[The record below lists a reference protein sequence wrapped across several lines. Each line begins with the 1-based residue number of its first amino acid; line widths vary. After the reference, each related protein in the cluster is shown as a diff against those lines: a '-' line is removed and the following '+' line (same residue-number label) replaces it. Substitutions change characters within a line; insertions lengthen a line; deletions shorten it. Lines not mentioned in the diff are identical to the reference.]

1 MKKRV
6 AVIVVALVA
15 GIGLLAGCTKGPGAG
30 SETPTPTQTVV
41 ASSGKPVT
49 TQRGVTIQDAT
60 MGHVIQITAFLNDL
74 PISANKASQF
84 AGTLK
89 GGSVVAL
96 HVTATAGA
104 KYFTYLYDTNFT
116 LSCVGMDAQMKP
128 NTSNFAD
135 DLSAAGY
142 TPWENPIQGTSMDGW
157 MTYIVPT
164 TKYPIGCSVT
174 YTRAPQD
181 TPSGLKL
188 PEYTE
193 TVTLN

>member
-1 MKKRV
+1 
-6 AVIVVALVA
+6 LV
-15 GIGLLAGCTKGPGAG
+15 GVGLFAGCTSDKGGGGDA
-30 SETPTPTQTVV
+30 TPTPTATVV

-49 TQRGVTIQDAT
+49 TQRGVTVQDAT

-74 PISANKASQF
+74 PISQDHATQF

-96 HVTATAGA
+96 HVIATAGA

-116 LSCVGMDAQMKP
+116 LSCVGMSTTMKP

-135 DLSAAGY
+135 DLKAAGY
-142 TPWENPIQGTSMDGW
+142 TPWENPIQGTTMDGW

-174 YTRAPQD
+174 YTRAQQD
-181 TPSGLKL
+181 TPSGLPL
-188 PEYTE
+188 PEFSQ

>member
-1 MKKRV
+1 MRTRIAVV
-6 AVIVVALVA
+6 AVALVA
-15 GIGLLAGCTKGPGAG
+15 GVGLLAGCTKGPNP

-41 ASSGKPVT
+41 ASSGKPIT

-74 PISANKASQF
+74 PISADKSAQF

-96 HVTATAGA
+96 HVIATAGA

-116 LSCVGMDAQMKP
+116 LSCVGMEAQMKP
-128 NTSNFAD
+128 NTSNFKE
-135 DLSAAGY
+135 DLTAAGY

-174 YTRAPQD
+174 YTRDKQD
-181 TPSGLKL
+181 TPSGLPL
-188 PEYTE
+188 DAFTQ
-193 TVTLN
+193 TVALN